1 MDRSEV
7 VKEAAEKLH
16 AELLALGVDVILDD
30 RGERPGAMFADW
42 ELIGVPHRVVLS
54 DRGLK
59 EGQVEYQH
67 RRDTE
72 LTAVR
77 QVWHHARR
85 AEDQGHRD
93 ETTARACASRH
104 RYGRCFWLFSKKVT
118 TKNSAYGEV
127 MNTMSN
133 IHSTTAKLLINGK
146 FTESNTTEWQ
156 DILNPATQEVLGRVP
171 MATLDE
177 VDAAIAAAHEA
188 FKTWRLTPIQ
198 ARMRIMLKL
207 QDLIRDNMKDIARVL
222 TAEQGKTLAD
232 AEGDI
237 QRGLEVV
244 EHACSIGTLQMGE
257 YIEGVARGVDTYTVQ
272 QPLGVCAGIT
282 PFNFPAMIPLWMF
295 PMAIVCGNTF
305 VLKPSEQDPLS
316 TMMLVE
322 LAVQAGVPAGVL
334 NVVHGG
340 KEVVDRLCTHQ
351 DIKAI
356 SFVGSTAVGT
366 HVYNL
371 AGQHAK
377 RVQSMMGAKNHVV
390 VMPDAN
396 KEQTLNALVGAAFGA
411 AGQRCMALSVAVM
424 VGETKNWI
432 DELVEKA
439 KTLKV
444 NAGHEPQTD
453 IGPVISP
460 RAKARVIDLINSGV
474 EQGAQLLLDGRDVK
488 VAGYEHGNF
497 VGATIFNQVTTDMR
511 IYTEEIFGPV
521 LAIIHVDTLEQAMEL
536 VNANPF
542 GNGVGLFTQSG
553 AIARTFQ
560 NNIDIGQVGIN
571 IPIPV
576 PVPFFSFTGSRG
588 SKLGDLGPYGKQAV
602 QFYTQTKTI
611 TSRWFEDTQEKGEVN
626 TTISLR

>member
-1 MDRSEV
+1 MN
-7 VKEAAEKLH
+7 AIH
-16 AELLALGVDVILDD
+16 Q
-30 RGERPGAMFADW
+30 P
-42 ELIGVPHRVVLS
+42 
-54 DRGLK
+54 
-59 EGQVEYQH
+59 QQ
-67 RRDTE
+67 
-72 LTAVR
+72 
-77 QVWHHARR
+77 
-85 AEDQGHRD
+85 
-93 ETTARACASRH
+93 
-104 RYGRCFWLFSKKVT
+104 
-118 TKNSAYGEV
+118 SA
-127 MNTMSN
+127 
-133 IHSTTAKLLINGK
+133 HLTTAKLLINGQ
-146 FTESNTTEWQ
+146 FVESETAQWQ
-156 DILNPATQEVLGRVP
+156 DIINPATQEVLGRVP
-171 MATLDE
+171 FATPEE
-177 VDAAIAAAHEA
+177 VNAAIASAQRA
-188 FKTWRLTPIQ
+188 FASWKDTPIQ

-207 QDLIRDNMKDIARVL
+207 QDLIRQNAKAIAQVL

-257 YIEGVARGVDTYTVQ
+257 YVEGVARGVDTYTLQ

-322 LAVQAGVPAGVL
+322 LALEAGVPAGVL

-340 KEVVDRLCTHQ
+340 KEVVDMLCTHT

-371 AGQHAK
+371 AGQHGK

-424 VGETKNWI
+424 VGESKQWV
-432 DELVEKA
+432 DELVEKT

-444 NAGHEPQTD
+444 NAGHEPNTD
-453 IGPVISP
+453 VGPVISQK
-460 RAKARVIDLINSGV
+460 AKVRVLDLINSGV
-474 EQGAQLLLDGRDVK
+474 EQGAELLLDGRDVQVK
-488 VAGYEHGNF
+488 NYEQGNF
-497 VGATIFNQVTTDMR
+497 VGPTVFNGVKTDMR
-511 IYTEEIFGPV
+511 IYKEEVFGPV
-521 LAIIHVDTLEQAMEL
+521 LAIMHVDTLEEAIEL
-536 VNANPF
+536 INANPF

-553 AIARTFQ
+553 MTARTFQ
-560 NNIDIGQVGIN
+560 HNIDIGQVGIN

-611 TSRWFEDTQEKGEVN
+611 TSRWFEDSQDAGAVN

>member
-1 MDRSEV
+1 MN
-7 VKEAAEKLH
+7 
-16 AELLALGVDVILDD
+16 
-30 RGERPGAMFADW
+30 
-42 ELIGVPHRVVLS
+42 
-54 DRGLK
+54 
-59 EGQVEYQH
+59 
-67 RRDTE
+67 
-72 LTAVR
+72 AVHKI
-77 QVWHHARR
+77 QLNNA
-85 AEDQGHRD
+85 Q
-93 ETTARACASRH
+93 
-104 RYGRCFWLFSKKVT
+104 
-118 TKNSAYGEV
+118 
-127 MNTMSN
+127 
-133 IHSTTAKLLINGK
+133 LLINGE
-146 FTESNTTEWQ
+146 FVESKTQQWQ
-156 DILNPATQEVLGRVP
+156 DIVNPATQEVLGRVP
-171 MATLDE
+171 FATPDE
-177 VDAAIAAAHEA
+177 VNAAIAAAQNA
-188 FKTWRLTPIQ
+188 FADWRQTPIQ

-207 QDLIRDNMKDIARVL
+207 QELIRANAKEIAKVL

-257 YIEGVARGVDTYTVQ
+257 YTEGVARGVDTYTLQ

-295 PMAIVCGNTF
+295 PMAIACGNTF

-340 KEVVDRLCTHQ
+340 KEVVDMLCTHQ
-351 DIKAI
+351 DIQAI
-356 SFVGSTAVGT
+356 SFVGSTHVGT

-371 AGQHAK
+371 AGQHGK
-377 RVQSMMGAKNHVV
+377 RVQSMMGAKNHAV

-424 VGETKNWI
+424 VGESKNWI
-432 DELVEKA
+432 EALVEKA
-439 KTLKV
+439 KTLSV
-444 NAGHEPQTD
+444 NAGHEPNTD
-453 IGPVISP
+453 IGPVISA
-460 RAKARVIDLINSGV
+460 RAKQRVEDLISSGV
-474 EQGAQLLLDGRDVK
+474 AEGAKLLLDGRGVQ
-488 VAGYEHGNF
+488 VEGYEQGNF
-497 VGATIFNQVTTDMR
+497 VGQTIFSQVTADMR
-511 IYTEEIFGPV
+511 IYKEEIFGPV
-521 LAIIHVDTLEQAMEL
+521 LAIICVDTLEEAIAL

-553 AIARTFQ
+553 ATARAFQ
-560 NNIDIGQVGIN
+560 HQINIGQVGIN

-602 QFYTQTKTI
+602 QFYTQTKTV
-611 TSRWFEDTQEKGEVN
+611 TSRWFEDTQETAEVN
-626 TTISLR
+626 TTINLR

>member
-1 MDRSEV
+1 MN
-7 VKEAAEKLH
+7 A
-16 AELLALGVDVILDD
+16 I
-30 RGERPGAMFADW
+30 
-42 ELIGVPHRVVLS
+42 
-54 DRGLK
+54 
-59 EGQVEYQH
+59 
-67 RRDTE
+67 
-72 LTAVR
+72 
-77 QVWHHARR
+77 HHP
-85 AEDQGHRD
+85 QQSTG
-93 ETTARACASRH
+93 
-104 RYGRCFWLFSKKVT
+104 F
-118 TKNSAYGEV
+118 
-127 MNTMSN
+127 
-133 IHSTTAKLLINGK
+133 TTAKLLINGE
-146 FTESNTTEWQ
+146 FVESTTSHWQ
-156 DILNPATQEVLGRVP
+156 DIVNPATQEVLGRVP
-171 MATLDE
+171 FATAEE
-177 VDAAIAAAHEA
+177 VNAAIAAAQNA
-188 FKTWRLTPIQ
+188 LASWRQTPIQ

-207 QDLIRDNMKDIARVL
+207 QDLIRNNLKSIAQVL
-222 TAEQGKTLAD
+222 TGEQGKTLAD

-322 LAVQAGVPAGVL
+322 LAIEAGIPAGVL

-340 KEVVDRLCTHQ
+340 KEVVDLLCTHH

-366 HVYNL
+366 HVYQL
-371 AGQHAK
+371 AGQHGK

-411 AGQRCMALSVAVM
+411 AGQRCMALSVAIM
-424 VGETKNWI
+424 VGEAQHWV
-432 DELVEKA
+432 DELVNKA

-444 NAGHEPQTD
+444 NAGHEPNTD
-453 IGPVISP
+453 VGPVIST

-474 EQGAQLLLDGRDVK
+474 EQGAKLLLDGRDVQ
-488 VAGYEHGNF
+488 VSGYEQGNF
-497 VGATIFNQVTTDMR
+497 VGPTIFNQVTTDMR
-511 IYTEEIFGPV
+511 IYQEEVFGPV
-521 LAIIHVDTLEQAMEL
+521 LAIMHVETLEQAIAL
-536 VNANPF
+536 INANPF
-542 GNGVGLFTQSG
+542 GNGVGLFTQNG
-553 AIARTFQ
+553 HTARIFQ
-560 NNIDIGQVGIN
+560 HQIDIGQVGIN

-611 TSRWFEDTQEKGEVN
+611 TSRWFEDDQETSGVN

>member
-1 MDRSEV
+1 MN
-7 VKEAAEKLH
+7 A
-16 AELLALGVDVILDD
+16 I
-30 RGERPGAMFADW
+30 
-42 ELIGVPHRVVLS
+42 
-54 DRGLK
+54 
-59 EGQVEYQH
+59 
-67 RRDTE
+67 
-72 LTAVR
+72 
-77 QVWHHARR
+77 HHP
-85 AEDQGHRD
+85 QQSTG
-93 ETTARACASRH
+93 
-104 RYGRCFWLFSKKVT
+104 F
-118 TKNSAYGEV
+118 
-127 MNTMSN
+127 
-133 IHSTTAKLLINGK
+133 TTAKLLINGE
-146 FTESNTTEWQ
+146 FVESKTSHWQ
-156 DILNPATQEVLGRVP
+156 DIINPATQEVLGQVP
-171 MATLDE
+171 FATAEE
-177 VDAAIAAAHEA
+177 VNAAIAAAQNA
-188 FKTWRLTPIQ
+188 FASWRQTPIQ

-207 QDLIRDNMKDIARVL
+207 QDLIRTNLKSIAQVL

-244 EHACSIGTLQMGE
+244 EHACSIGSLQMGE
-257 YIEGVARGVDTYTVQ
+257 YVEGVARGVDTYTLQ

-322 LAVQAGVPAGVL
+322 LAIEAGVPAGVL

-340 KEVVDRLCTHQ
+340 KEVVDLLCTHR

-371 AGQHAK
+371 AGQHGK

-424 VGETKNWI
+424 VGDTKHWV
-432 DELVEKA
+432 DELVAKT

-444 NAGHEPQTD
+444 NAGHEPNTD
-453 IGPVISP
+453 VGPVIST

-474 EQGAQLLLDGRDVK
+474 EQGAELLLDGRDVN
-488 VAGYEHGNF
+488 VPGYEKGNF
-497 VGATIFNQVTTDMR
+497 VGPTIFNQVTTDMR
-511 IYTEEIFGPV
+511 IYQEEVFGPV
-521 LAIIHVDTLEQAMEL
+521 LAIIHVDTLEQAIAL
-536 VNANPF
+536 INANPF
-542 GNGVGLFTQSG
+542 GNGVGLFTQNG
-553 AIARTFQ
+553 NTARTFQ
-560 NNIDIGQVGIN
+560 HQIDIGQVGIN

-611 TSRWFEDTQEKGEVN
+611 TSRWFEDDQETTGVN
-626 TTISLR
+626 TTISLS

>member
-1 MDRSEV
+1 
-7 VKEAAEKLH
+7 
-16 AELLALGVDVILDD
+16 
-30 RGERPGAMFADW
+30 
-42 ELIGVPHRVVLS
+42 
-54 DRGLK
+54 
-59 EGQVEYQH
+59 
-67 RRDTE
+67 
-72 LTAVR
+72 
-77 QVWHHARR
+77 
-85 AEDQGHRD
+85 
-93 ETTARACASRH
+93 
-104 RYGRCFWLFSKKVT
+104 
-118 TKNSAYGEV
+118 
-127 MNTMSN
+127 MNT
-133 IHSTTAKLLINGK
+133 IQKIELETAKLLINGQ
-146 FTESNTTEWQ
+146 FIESETQQWQ
-156 DILNPATQEVLGRVP
+156 DIVNPATQEVIGRVP
-171 MATLDE
+171 FATVQE
-177 VDAAIAAAHEA
+177 VDAAIQAAQDA
-188 FKTWRLTPIQ
+188 FASWRQTPIQ

-207 QDLIRDNMKDIARVL
+207 QDLIRTNMKEIARVL

-244 EHACSIGTLQMGE
+244 EHACSVGTLQMGE
-257 YIEGVARGVDTYTVQ
+257 YTEGVARGVDTYTLQ

-322 LAVQAGVPAGVL
+322 LAIQAGVPAGVL

-340 KEVVDRLCTHQ
+340 KEVVDRLCTNPL
-351 DIKAI
+351 IKAI

-371 AGQHAK
+371 AGQHGK

-424 VGETKNWI
+424 VGESQQWVQ
-432 DELVEKA
+432 ELVEKA

-444 NAGHEPQTD
+444 NAGHKPNTD
-453 IGPVISP
+453 IGPVISK
-460 RAKARVIDLINSGV
+460 RAKARVMDLINSGV
-474 EQGAQLLLDGRDVK
+474 EQGAELLLDGRDVQ
-488 VAGYEHGNF
+488 VLGYESGNF
-497 VGATIFNQVTTDMR
+497 VGATIFNGVTTDMR
-511 IYTEEIFGPV
+511 IYKEEIFGPV
-521 LAIIHVDTLEQAMEL
+521 LAIISVDSLDEAIAL
-536 VNANPF
+536 INANPF

-553 AIARTFQ
+553 ATARTFQ
-560 NNIDIGQVGIN
+560 NLIDIGQVGIN

-611 TSRWFEDTQEKGEVN
+611 TSRWFEDSNDVGGVN

>member
-1 MDRSEV
+1 MN
-7 VKEAAEKLH
+7 
-16 AELLALGVDVILDD
+16 
-30 RGERPGAMFADW
+30 
-42 ELIGVPHRVVLS
+42 
-54 DRGLK
+54 
-59 EGQVEYQH
+59 
-67 RRDTE
+67 
-72 LTAVR
+72 AV
-77 QVWHHARR
+77 QKIQTNNA
-85 AEDQGHRD
+85 Q
-93 ETTARACASRH
+93 
-104 RYGRCFWLFSKKVT
+104 
-118 TKNSAYGEV
+118 
-127 MNTMSN
+127 
-133 IHSTTAKLLINGK
+133 LLINGE
-146 FTESNTTEWQ
+146 FVESKSQHWQ
-156 DILNPATQEVLGRVP
+156 DIVNPATQEVLGRVP
-171 MATLDE
+171 FSTVDE
-177 VDAAIAAAHEA
+177 VNAAIESAQNA
-188 FKTWRLTPIQ
+188 FDGWRQTPIQ

-207 QDLIRDNMKDIARVL
+207 QELIRANMKEIAKVL

-244 EHACSIGTLQMGE
+244 EHACSIGSLQMGE

-340 KEVVDRLCTHQ
+340 KEVVDLLCTHQ
-351 DIKAI
+351 HIQAI
-356 SFVGSTAVGT
+356 SFVGSTNVGT

-396 KEQTLNALVGAAFGA
+396 KEQTLNALTGAAFGA

-424 VGETKNWI
+424 VGETKHWV
-432 DELVEKA
+432 ETLVEKA

-444 NAGHEPQTD
+444 NAGHEPNTD

-460 RAKARVIDLINSGV
+460 RAKARVLDLIESGIT
-474 EQGAQLLLDGRDVK
+474 EGATLLLDGRDVK
-488 VAGYEHGNF
+488 VAGYEQGNF
-497 VGATIFNQVTTDMR
+497 VGQTIFTDVTTQMR
-511 IYTEEIFGPV
+511 IYKEEVFGPV
-521 LAIIHVDTLEQAMEL
+521 LAIICVETLDEAIEL
-536 VNANPF
+536 INANPF

-553 AIARTFQ
+553 ATARTFQ
-560 NNIDIGQVGIN
+560 HQINVGQVGIN

-611 TSRWFEDTQEKGEVN
+611 TSRWFEDNTEAGEVN
-626 TTISLR
+626 TTINLR